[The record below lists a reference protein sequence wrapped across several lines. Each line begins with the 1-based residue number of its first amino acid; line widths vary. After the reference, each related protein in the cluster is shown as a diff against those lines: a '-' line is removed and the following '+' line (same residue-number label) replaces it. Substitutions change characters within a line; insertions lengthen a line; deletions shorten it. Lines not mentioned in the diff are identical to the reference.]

1 MWELDHQE
9 VWAPRNW
16 CFWIVVLEKTLES
29 ALDCKEIQPVHR
41 KGNQFLIFIGRIDAE
56 APTLWPLD
64 AKNWLIGKDP
74 DAGKDWEQEEKG
86 QRRRKWLNGITYSM
100 DMSLSKLQELVMD
113 IEARHAAIHG
123 VTKSWTWL
131 RDWTELKIRS
141 EVSRGTLSLQ
151 FFCKSKIISNF

>member
-1 MWELDHQE
+1 MWELDYKE
-9 VWAPRNW
+9 RWAPRNW
-16 CFWIVVLEKTLES
+16 CFWIVVLKTLES
-29 ALDCKEIQPVHR
+29 ALDCKEIQPVHP

-74 DAGKDWEQEEKG
+74 DAGKDWEQEKKG
-86 QRRRKWLNGITYSM
+86 QQRRRLLDGITYST
-100 DMSLSKLQELVMD
+100 DMSLSKLRELVMD
-113 IEARHAAIHG
+113 TEARRAAVHG

-131 RDWTELKIRS
+131 RDWTELKIKS
-141 EVSRGTLSLQ
+141 EVPRGTLSLQ